1 MDYLKWERDV
11 IYLLKERNVY
21 QHYLL
26 KDTKDGTVWESYYKI
41 NDEFKIT
48 DTNITFKNE
57 IDAKR
62 YCEIN
67 AKAKIEE
74 QIEYLKSLLVN

>member
-1 MDYLKWERDV
+1 MDYLKWEEDA
-11 IYLLKERNVY
+11 IYLY
-21 QHYLL
+21 YLL
-26 KDTKDGTVWESYYKI
+26 KDTKDGVVWESYYKTHDGFQI
-41 NDEFKIT
+41 K
-48 DTNITFKNE
+48 DTNIVFKNE

-74 QIEYLKSLLVN
+74 QIEYLKSLLVD